1 MREICTYGST
11 RGLQVKVACDPVH
24 SSRVRRNVLGLGGF
38 FHLRSTLLVN
48 ANNFILCL
56 IFLRRYAGL
65 RT

>member
-38 FHLRSTLLVN
+38 FHLRSTLLVRRN
-48 ANNFILCL
+48 VSAVRGRLSHTR
-56 IFLRRYAGL
+56 RRYDD
-65 RT
+65 

>member
-11 RGLQVKVACDPVH
+11 RGLQLKVACDPVH

-48 ANNFILCL
+48 LILKEGAADRKL
-56 IFLRRYAGL
+56 Q
-65 RT
+65 

>member
-48 ANNFILCL
+48 L
-56 IFLRRYAGL
+56 IFKEAVK
-65 RT
+65 TAKKSA

>member
-11 RGLQVKVACDPVH
+11 RGLQLKVACDPVH

-38 FHLRSTLLVN
+38 FHLRPTLLVN

-56 IFLRRYAGL
+56 IFLRRYTGI
-65 RT
+65 